1 MTRAGDTDNVG
12 EDVPLRDVLRILGR
26 HWRTLLT
33 CVLLVISATLLVSLS
48 TTPVY
53 AASTRVFLSSTAS
66 GYVVSKDDLGTYV
79 ELLGSPTLLD
89 PLRQGLGLPADA
101 PINITATVSERAPI
115 LSITAR
121 ASSAKL
127 ATDIANA
134 VAPQLAVIGG
144 KYSGLIASTGGTVEA
159 TPVVPASTPVAP
171 ESPDVPRNVA
181 LGLLAGLALGIGFV
195 LLRHFLDTRI
205 RSEADLAA
213 LSPKPLL
220 GSLRRIK
227 NADRGALVMM
237 TDPHGTA
244 AEEFRRL
251 RTNVQ
256 FVDVT
261 TGGKHSFVVSSAI
274 PGDGKTTTA
283 VNLAIAMADSG
294 AKVLLVD
301 ADLRNPSVARAMGL
315 EGEVG
320 LTTIL
325 LGRATVHD
333 VAQRWGD
340 TSMFRASGRAI
351 PPNPSELLGSDAF
364 ADLIKQLLAA
374 FDFVVVDSAPVLP
387 VIDPVLISRLVGGML
402 LVVSA
407 GRSKKHD
414 VAAALKSLK
423 TVDVEIAGFALNL
436 TAGEGTYY
444 GYGRRD
450 AKDTDAVTNDQPAR
464 RSPKRAR
471 KLAA

>member
-1 MTRAGDTDNVG
+1 M
-12 EDVPLRDVLRILGR
+12 PLRDVLRILGR

-33 CVLLVISATLLVSLS
+33 CILLVLSATLLVTLN

-53 AASTRVFLSSTAS
+53 AASTRVFLSSTTS

-89 PLRQGLGLPADA
+89 PLRQELGLPAGT
-101 PINITATVSERAPI
+101 PINITATVSEKAPI

-121 ASSAKL
+121 ASSAQL
-127 ATDIANA
+127 ASDTANA
-134 VAPQLAVIGG
+134 VAPLLAEIGG
-144 KYSGLIASTGGTVEA
+144 KYSGLIASAGGKIEA
-159 TPVVPASTPVAP
+159 TPVVPASTPVSP

-181 LGLLAGLALGIGFV
+181 LGLLAGLALGIGLV

-220 GSLRRIK
+220 GSLRRIR
-227 NADRGALVMM
+227 NAEQSPLVMM
-237 TDPHGTA
+237 TDPHSTA

-261 TGGKHSFVVSSAI
+261 TGGKHSFVVTSAV

-301 ADLRNPSVARAMGL
+301 GDLRNPSVASAMGL

-325 LGRATVHD
+325 LGRSTLDD

-340 TSMFRASGRAI
+340 TSLFVLPAGAI

-364 ADLIKQLLAA
+364 ADLVRGWLAA
-374 FDFVVVDSAPVLP
+374 FDFVIVDSAPVLP

-402 LVVSA
+402 LVVSV

-414 VAAALKSLK
+414 VAAALRSLK
-423 TVDVEIAGFALNL
+423 TVDVEVAGFALNL
-436 TAGEGTYY
+436 TANEAGYY

-450 AKDTDAVTNDQPAR
+450 AAESTPLQIVQAAGR
-464 RSPKRAR
+464 GPKRAR
-471 KLAA
+471 KAAA

>member
-1 MTRAGDTDNVG
+1 MT
-12 EDVPLRDVLRILGR
+12 
-26 HWRTLLT
+26 
-33 CVLLVISATLLVSLS
+33 LS

-53 AASTRVFLSSTAS
+53 AASTRVFLSSTSS

-79 ELLGSPTLLD
+79 ELLGSPTLLE
-89 PLRQGLGLPADA
+89 PLRQGLGLPADT
-101 PINITATVSERAPI
+101 PINVSATVSERAPI

-127 ATDIANA
+127 ATDTANA
-134 VAPQLAVIGG
+134 VAPQLALIGG
-144 KYSGLIASTGGTVEA
+144 KYSGLIASTGGTIEA
-159 TPVVPASTPVAP
+159 IPVVPASTPASP

-181 LGLLAGLALGIGFV
+181 LGLLAGLALGIGIV

-220 GSLRRIK
+220 GSLRRIR
-227 NADRGALVMM
+227 NADRSPLVMM
-237 TDPHGTA
+237 TDPHGSE

-261 TGGKHSFVVSSAI
+261 TGGKHSFVVSSAV
-274 PGDGKTTTA
+274 PAEGKTTTA

-301 ADLRNPSVARAMGL
+301 GDLRNPSVASAMGL
-315 EGEVG
+315 EGGVG

-325 LGRATVHD
+325 LGRATVDD

-340 TSMFRASGRAI
+340 TSLFVLPAGTI

-364 ADLIKQLLAA
+364 ADLVKELLAG
-374 FDFVVVDSAPVLP
+374 FDFVIIDSAPVLP

-423 TVDVEIAGFALNL
+423 TVDVQIAGFALNL

-444 GYGRRD
+444 GYGHRD
-450 AKDTDAVTNDQPAR
+450 AADTAQPESNRPARPAR
-464 RSPKRAR
+464 RAPKRAR
-471 KLAA
+471 KVAA